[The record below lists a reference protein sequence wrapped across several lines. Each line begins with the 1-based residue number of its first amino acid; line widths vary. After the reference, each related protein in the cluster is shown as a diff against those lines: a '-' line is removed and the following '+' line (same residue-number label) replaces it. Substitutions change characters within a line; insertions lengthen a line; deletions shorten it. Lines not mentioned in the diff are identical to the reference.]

1 MSIVS
6 IVDHKTDWHFE
17 FLRIAAEIRKQ
28 VGSRPTRIDHIG
40 STSIAG
46 LTAKDVIDIQVSV
59 ADLSSE
65 TVSSI
70 LVDSGYRKLD
80 GAADNLVGIAEGSKD
95 LQKHFLTEPV
105 GERRINL
112 HIREEGRTN
121 QLYPLLFRDFLRK
134 NPPVLQAYQMI
145 KVELA
150 RRFPNDIDAY
160 YAIKD
165 PYMDTVYF
173 AARAWADATSWAPDK
188 NFR

>member
-6 IVDHKTDWHFE
+6 IVDHKRDWHFE

-28 VGSRPTRIDHIG
+28 VGSQPKRIDHIG

-46 LTAKDVIDIQVSV
+46 LAAKDVIDIQVSV
-59 ADLSSE
+59 DDLSSE

-70 LVDSGYRKLD
+70 LADSGYRLLE
-80 GAADNLVGIAEGSKD
+80 GATDNLVGIAPGTKD
-95 LQKHFLTEPV
+95 LQKHFLTEPE

-121 QLYPLLFRDFLRK
+121 QRYPLLFRDFLGQH
-134 NPPVLQAYQMI
+134 PPILQAYQSI

-150 RRFPNDIDAY
+150 KRFPDDLDAY

-165 PYMDTVYF
+165 PYMDTVYL
-173 AARAWADATSWAPDK
+173 AALQWAEVVSWNPD
-188 NFR
+188 NDFR